1 MRYVVKEREF
11 FEMSNKKFVKK
22 LLPII
27 MAPSLV
33 FGVALQAGNNMPAYA
48 AEGTWI
54 YVDGA
59 NGNDSNDGSSADKA
73 VKSWDV
79 AKDKLGCSEGGIYVV
94 GTVQAEG
101 TIYTK
106 QPDKQSVKRT
116 SDIVMFEVPGG
127 ATATFANIDVDGE
140 DKHFESEVVKPNTGT
155 SGQYTR
161 VNYLTGAVFHNI
173 GYNPGPQAAPDVNA
187 KGGKVT
193 SLEQYLTILVDGAEF
208 KDNQGLGAF
217 IANTPSPTVTDG
229 KANVN
234 AYVKSVTFTG
244 NSGYF
249 YFNESA
255 TTNNKLYVYNALV
268 RNNDASLIGERYTT
282 YALRTGVIYVCD
294 LGIMGLRSQNGLAA
308 FDNSSYDLMWL
319 DDFTPES
326 RIRYGNYSGPG
337 DYTKMAGGGSYELP
351 GYMPGGGAPNYKV
364 TDAYNAEYYW
374 GVTSNPSQEDKDKA
388 VAAATSVFE
397 NNTNAVIDANGM
409 IYFGTGFDDNTPD
422 TPTVTIDQT
431 CEDETETTTSSS
443 EEESS
448 SSEEESSSSE
458 EESSSSEEESSS
470 SKKEGSLATTV
481 SVDGNSSTESK
492 SVEVEAGTYSVDDT
506 ITYTDLTGGATYII
520 KGQLV
525 CVDDETVIRTKD
537 EEFVADDSGYGTWTV
552 TFENVNLEAGKK
564 YVVYEAAV
572 NKDDANDKAEHKD
585 KTAKAQT
592 VVVKKESETTTSEEE
607 TTASEEGTT
616 TSKEET
622 TTSKEETTTSKEETT
637 TSKEETTTSKEETTT
652 SKEETTTSKEEATT
666 SKEETTTSKEETT
679 TSKEETTTSK
689 EETTTSKKGEL
700 ATIVK
705 ADGKTAS
712 ADAELRLTFDETKA
726 VQTIND
732 TITYTNLVKGVTY
745 TVTGTIVEI
754 DENGKIINPEVATN
768 TIECVADDVNGEWEM
783 NFENVTIQPLKKYV
797 VFESAYAAGGEDEN
811 ATQENPITH
820 KDVNDKAQ
828 TIITEGEN
836 EKILDDVEEG
846 STSATVIASADSN
859 ENNGGSDNNSGNNN
873 GNNGGS
879 NSNGSSSKGTSGP
892 NTGDSANT
900 ALYVTAAVAA
910 AGIAVTSIALGTKKR
925 SKRR

>member
-1 MRYVVKEREF
+1 
-11 FEMSNKKFVKK
+11 MSNKKFVKK

-33 FGVALQAGNNMPAYA
+33 CGVALQAGNNMPAYA

-59 NGNDSNDGSSADKA
+59 NGNDNNDGKSAGSA
-73 VKSWDV
+73 VKSWEK
-79 AKDKLGCSEGGIYVV
+79 ARNLLGCDEGGIYVT
-94 GTVQAEG
+94 GTVDASG
-101 TIYTK
+101 DIYTK
-106 QPDKQSVKRT
+106 NPEKQTVKRT
-116 SDIVMFEVPGG
+116 SDIVMFNVSSE
-127 ATATFANIDVDGE
+127 ATFISIDVDGGSDSGNFNE
-140 DKHFESEVVKPNTGT
+140 PAIKPEANAKL
-155 SGQYTR
+155 
-161 VNYLTGAVFHNI
+161 NFLKGAKFHNV
-173 GYNPGPQAAPDVNA
+173 GYVEDSSKNDEKEGYGMGQPDNLYGSAVCLLTQ
-187 KGGKVT
+187 GV
-193 SLEQYLTILVDGAEF
+193 TILVDGAEF
-208 KDNQGLGAF
+208 TN
-217 IANTPSPTVTDG
+217 NDG
-229 KANVN
+229 KGIFFAPLSGFNLGPEGVSLTM
-234 AYVKSVTFTG
+234 KSGKVTG
-244 NSGYF
+244 NKGYF
-249 YFNESA
+249 YHNEC
-255 TTNNKLYVYNALV
+255 TVGKNDVYIYNALIA
-268 RNNDASLIGERYTT
+268 NNDASKTSERYSGLS
-282 YALRTGVIYVCD
+282 YRNRTGVIYVCD
-294 LGIMGLRSQNGLAA
+294 SGTIKIRSLDGAA
-308 FDNSSYDLMWL
+308 IFDNDAHDILYLRNDGQDNITFENNSIML
-319 DDFTPES
+319 
-326 RIRYGNYSGPG
+326 
-337 DYTKMAGGGSYELP
+337 GGGNPNWEHGTQDDSYEHP
-351 GYMPGGGAPNYKV
+351 TEGHKEQHYDV
-364 TDAYNAEYYW
+364 YN
-374 GVTSNPSQEDKDKA
+374 SNPSDGAKSDAED
-388 VAAATSVFE
+388 VATSIFTG
-397 NNTNAVIDANGM
+397 NQSTLIDSNGTVH
-409 IYFGTGFDDNTPD
+409 FGKGSETVPE
-422 TPTVTIDQT
+422 TPTVQIDQT
-431 CEDETETTTSSS
+431 CEDVTTTATTTTPAP
-443 EEESS
+443 
-448 SSEEESSSSE
+448 
-458 EESSSSEEESSS
+458 
-470 SKKEGSLATTV
+470 KTGSLATTV
-481 SVDGNSSTESK
+481 SVDGKSSSASK

-525 CVDDETVIRTKD
+525 CVDDETVISTKD
-537 EEFVADDSGYGTWTV
+537 EEFVADDSGSGTWTV

-564 YVVYEAAV
+564 YVVYESAV

-592 VVVKKESETTTSEEE
+592 VVVKKESE
-607 TTASEEGTT
+607 TT

-652 SKEETTTSKEEATT
+652 SKEETTTPKEETTT
-666 SKEETTTSKEETT
+666 SKEGTTTSKEETT
-679 TSKEETTTSK
+679 TSKEDTTTTKEETTKSVEETTTS
-689 EETTTSKKGEL
+689 EEETTTTTSKKGEL
-700 ATIVK
+700 ATTVK
-705 ADGKTAS
+705 AGGKTAS
-712 ADAELRLTFDETKA
+712 ADAELSLTFDETKA
-726 VQTIND
+726 VQTITD